1 MKRLFLTLI
10 VAFTTVCGFAQEKV
24 WEDVVTGY
32 RTSTVFDV
40 NKVWYY
46 PDRTDVLLHIDFP
59 AGFKAG
65 IALGTTLDDGV
76 NSYALKGKTS
86 SEYDGAMCVEYDV
99 PFVVPASGEVDILL
113 SFEPL
118 PANTERFTL
127 DGRVGW
133 VVQNIRSAATL
144 PSGITDTYWRN
155 NATGDW
161 LIGFAEKQVIYDSR
175 FWDIKSMAG
184 SVAVTHLL
192 LRTATM
198 CSTLR
203 WAR

>member
-1 MKRLFLTLI
+1 MKKLFLTLI
-10 VAFTTVCGFAQEKV
+10 VAFATVCGFAQEKV

-40 NKVWYY
+40 NKVWFY

-59 AGFKAG
+59 AGRQAR
-65 IALGTTLDDGV
+65 IALGTTLNDGV
-76 NSYALKGKTS
+76 SSYALKGKS
-86 SEYDGAMCVEYDV
+86 SGAYDGAMYVEYDV

-127 DGRVGW
+127 NGYDGW

-144 PSGITDTYWRN
+144 LSGITDTYWRN

-161 LIGFAEKQVIYDSR
+161 FIGIADKYIIYDCR
-175 FWDIKSMAG
+175 FWEIENIGQKK
-184 SVAVTHLL
+184 
-192 LRTATM
+192 TATH
-198 CSTLR
+198 SLQHVTTKDLTLL
-203 WAR
+203 